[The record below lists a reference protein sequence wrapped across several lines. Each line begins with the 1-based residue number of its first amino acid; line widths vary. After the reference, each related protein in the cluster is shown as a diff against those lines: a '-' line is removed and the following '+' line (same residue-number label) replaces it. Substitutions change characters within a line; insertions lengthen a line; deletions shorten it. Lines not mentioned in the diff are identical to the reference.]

1 MWEHGDM
8 IRVWES
14 YQNIL
19 WFEDDILRLK
29 KMIKGT
35 EDTKMKY
42 HLKRVFNMNISY
54 DGNAS
59 NTYNKIYKLF

>member
-1 MWEHGDM
+1 MREHGDM

-19 WFEDDILRLK
+19 WFGSDILRLK
-29 KMIKGT
+29 KMIKDI

-42 HLKRVFNMNISY
+42 YLKRVFNMNINCN
-54 DGNAS
+54 GNATD
-59 NTYNKIYKLF
+59 TYYKIYKWF

>member
-19 WFEDDILRLK
+19 WFGSDVLRLK

-42 HLKRVFNMNISY
+42 YLKRFENW
-54 DGNAS
+54 
-59 NTYNKIYKLF
+59 